1 MLNTLLRFSMVK
13 AKTGYPRSTLYYQ
26 ISKGTFPKP
35 VKLGERAVGWIA
47 AEVDAVIQAR
57 VSGKPDDEI
66 RGLIK
71 QLVSARQSLVQ
82 V

>member
-1 MLNTLLRFSMVK
+1 MPNTLLRFTTVK

-26 ISKGTFPKP
+26 IAKGTFPTP
-35 VKLGERAVGWIA
+35 VKLGERAVGWLA

-66 RGLIK
+66 RSLIS
-71 QLVSARQSLVQ
+71 QLVAARNA
-82 V
+82 